1 MADRS
6 ARFQQKNF
14 PYGDRSANPGL
25 ASRLRPAIASNR
37 IWGLAPPGAQR
48 DFRNCADCT
57 KGRHFICENCIVDF
71 LVKFRHN
78 RPLSAGAN
86 GHGKSPHYRRLS
98 QFFIIAFL
106 YSFSSRTKNRTM
118 KSIKLITGITKSIN
132 TFRVSI
138 KIFATPCFLNLKL
151 GKSFLNSTISAY
163 TLMYTNTTIT
173 AQAIM

>member
-37 IWGLAPPGAQR
+37 ICGPGPPGAHWV
-48 DFRNCADCT
+48 FRNCADCT

-106 YSFSSRTKNRTM
+106 YSFSSRTKNRTI
-118 KSIKLITGITKSIN
+118 KSIKFIIGIANSIN
-132 TFRVSI
+132 SFKVST
-138 KIFATPCFLNLKL
+138 KIFATLCFLNFKL
-151 GKSFLNSTISAY
+151 GKVFLNSTISAY
-163 TLMYTNTTIT
+163 TLMYTSTTIIT
-173 AQAIM
+173 QAIM

>member
-1 MADRS
+1 MKSHSRLLIFVYWRGNGICTEHLKVVGGFNILGKHMADRS

-37 IWGLAPPGAQR
+37 ICGSGPPGAHWV
-48 DFRNCADCT
+48 FRNCADCT

-106 YSFSSRTKNRTM
+106 
-118 KSIKLITGITKSIN
+118 
-132 TFRVSI
+132 
-138 KIFATPCFLNLKL
+138 
-151 GKSFLNSTISAY
+151 
-163 TLMYTNTTIT
+163 
-173 AQAIM
+173 

>member
-1 MADRS
+1 MKSHSPRLDFGCPAGKQICTEHLKVVGGFNILGKHMADRS

-37 IWGLAPPGAQR
+37 ICGLEPPGAQR

-57 KGRHFICENCIVDF
+57 KGRHFVCENCIVDF

-86 GHGKSPHYRRLS
+86 GH
-98 QFFIIAFL
+98 
-106 YSFSSRTKNRTM
+106 
-118 KSIKLITGITKSIN
+118 
-132 TFRVSI
+132 
-138 KIFATPCFLNLKL
+138 
-151 GKSFLNSTISAY
+151 
-163 TLMYTNTTIT
+163 
-173 AQAIM
+173 